1 MSGEEEKKAS
11 EAAGPQTIT
20 FPSHSDYMVHVLIQK
35 AKEMAVEEGDTIDP
49 LFQIESL
56 GQKRFSTAKDDV
68 TGMGETVW

>member
-11 EAAGPQTIT
+11 ELDAGNKTVT

-49 LFQIESL
+49 IF
-56 GQKRFSTAKDDV
+56 
-68 TGMGETVW
+68 